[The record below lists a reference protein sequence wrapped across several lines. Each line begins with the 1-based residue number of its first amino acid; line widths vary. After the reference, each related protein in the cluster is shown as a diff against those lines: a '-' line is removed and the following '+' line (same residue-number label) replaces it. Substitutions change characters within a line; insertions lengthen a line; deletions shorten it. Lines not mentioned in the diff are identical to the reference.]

1 MNTQYTPEQIE
12 DIKARMEKGTEALK
26 ELGLEVAV
34 QIIPYLQDTLYKQPT
49 QSVDPIPENPDE
61 TTEEDA

>member
-12 DIKARMEKGTEALK
+12 DIKARVEKGTEALK

-34 QIIPYLQDTLYKQPT
+34 QIIPYLQDVKYK
-49 QSVDPIPENPDE
+49 IENKVEASDNDSE
-61 TTEEDA
+61 K